1 MDLKITITKKN
12 KEKVFQII
20 AALLEEEANGTIEI
34 GNNKKQIQS
43 LIPSEIENS
52 EKDYLKIPNLQ
63 NNLEHAKPNFY
74 INDDRPQRVGT
85 WGQVNS
91 FFSIKAALRVLAN
104 YLEKKDVDSINLNIF
119 VEICIKLFKENG
131 LNIYRG
137 FPSTE
142 KDTAIGRFV
151 WHFLTAAHEMGLIII
166 KESMLDYDGMPS
178 SLHDLEDVKIGIT
191 QEGLEFARLK
201 NNILDGI
208 SNKQV
213 LTQEEKYWMVSFLKK
228 IDSEGYKEYSLLK
241 DVFEFIKQGNNG
253 KNDLCNWFENDQRF
267 IEFIKS
273 WSRKAESGK
282 AEELKNQIK
291 NLATTYSAAKVAFLR
306 ELGIIRNKRN
316 NYDIIGEL
324 E

>member
-1 MDLKITITKKN
+1 MDLKITITNKN
-12 KEKVFQII
+12 KKKVFQII
-20 AALLEEEANGTIEI
+20 EALLEEEADGTIEV
-34 GNNKKQIQS
+34 GSNEKQIQ
-43 LIPSEIENS
+43 LPTPSIIGNS
-52 EKDYLKIPNLQ
+52 ENDYLKIPNLQ
-63 NNLEHAKPNFY
+63 KNLEHAKPNFY

-91 FFSIKAALRVLAN
+91 FFSIKAALRILAN
-104 YLEKKDVDSINLNIF
+104 YLKNNDVNSINLYNF
-119 VEICIKLFKENG
+119 VDICINLFKEHD

-151 WHFLTAAHEMGLIII
+151 WHFLTAAQEMGLIII
-166 KESMLDYDGMPS
+166 KESKLDYDGMPS
-178 SLHDLEDVKIGIT
+178 SLHDLEDVEIGIT

-253 KNDLCNWFENDQRF
+253 KDDLCNWFENDQRF

-282 AEELKNQIK
+282 EEELEKQIK
-291 NLATTYSAAKVAFLR
+291 NLAATYSAAKVAFLR